1 MEKLTGTIY
10 PRELE
15 AMLPTEIRKA
25 LLTPE
30 EFRAGLDNA
39 IGRNTIYSYLRAG
52 KIKHVRIGRKI
63 LVLQSELVDF
73 PLREMAQQAEQ

>member
-1 MEKLTGTIY
+1 MEKLTGTTY

-25 LLTPE
+25 LLTPK

-39 IGRNTIYSYLRAG
+39 IGRNTIYRYLQAR
-52 KIKHVRIGRKI
+52 KIKHVKIGRKI
-63 LVLQSELVDF
+63 LILKSELVDF
-73 PLREMAQQAEQ
+73 PLREMSLQAEQ

>member
-1 MEKLTGTIY
+1 MEKLTGTTY

-15 AMLPTEIRKA
+15 AMLPPEIRKA

-63 LVLQSELVDF
+63 LVPQSELVDF
-73 PLREMAQQAEQ
+73 PQREMSREEQ